1 MIVMLLLAAVLIIG
15 IAIAVPISYSIA
27 VSGAFYLLVES
38 TLPVLVIAQRMVVGV
53 DSFTLLAIPL
63 FLLAGALM
71 AEGDITPRIMRFAS
85 SMVGHIRGGMA
96 MVMVV
101 SCMFFGAISG
111 SGVADVAA
119 IGSIMLPA
127 MKGQSYKPAFSA
139 SLLGCGGA
147 LATIIPPSI
156 VMVVLGVTM
165 GASIGKL
172 FIAGFIPGILSGGGL
187 MLVSYYF
194 AKKENYPRLPKAD
207 AREKWEA
214 FKGAFLPMVTPA
226 IIIVGILE
234 GIFTATEAGAVAA
247 FYALILSKY
256 VYKKLSWRRFFEIC
270 LEVGKTS
277 AVVLFIISAASL
289 FGWVLTSQNIPQK
302 IAEVILGISDN
313 YWAVLIFFNLLLLIL
328 GTFME
333 TTAIILII
341 IPIFMPIMTQI
352 GVDPIHLG
360 VMVCVNMAIGANTPP
375 LGVDLMTACK
385 VADIPYEDSFRY
397 IPYFLTSMF
406 IVLVLVIIFPG
417 LSTWLPNMWVTS
429 AGA

>member
-1 MIVMLLLAAVLIIG
+1 
-15 IAIAVPISYSIA
+15 
-27 VSGAFYLLVES
+27 
-38 TLPVLVIAQRMVVGV
+38 
-53 DSFTLLAIPL
+53 
-63 FLLAGALM
+63 
-71 AEGDITPRIMRFAS
+71 
-85 SMVGHIRGGMA
+85 
-96 MVMVV
+96 
-101 SCMFFGAISG
+101 
-111 SGVADVAA
+111 
-119 IGSIMLPA
+119 
-127 MKGQSYKPAFSA
+127 
-139 SLLGCGGA
+139 
-147 LATIIPPSI
+147 
-156 VMVVLGVTM
+156 
-165 GASIGKL
+165 
-172 FIAGFIPGILSGGGL
+172 
-187 MLVSYYF
+187 
-194 AKKENYPRLPKAD
+194 
-207 AREKWEA
+207 
-214 FKGAFLPMVTPA
+214 MVTPA

-417 LSTWLPNMWVTS
+417 LSTWLPNMLVTS

>member
-1 MIVMLLLAAVLIIG
+1 MLTLAIALVVCIL
-15 IAIAVPISYSIA
+15 IAIPVSYSIA
-27 VSGAFYLLVES
+27 ISGSLYLLLES
-38 TLPVLVIAQRMVVGV
+38 TMPMLVIAQRMVVGV

-127 MKGQSYKPAFSA
+127 MKDQKYSSPFSA
-139 SLLGCGGA
+139 SLLGCAGA

-156 VMVVLGVTM
+156 VMVILGVTM
-165 GASIGKL
+165 GTSIGKL
-172 FIAGFIPGILSGGGL
+172 FIAGFIPGIMAGGSL
-187 MLVSYYF
+187 MAISFYF
-194 AKKENYPRLPKAD
+194 ATKENYPKLKKAD
-207 AREKWEA
+207 WRERWDA

-226 IIIVGILE
+226 IIIIGILK

-247 FYALILSKY
+247 LYALILSKY
-256 VYKKLSWRRFFEIC
+256 IYKKLTWRRFFGIC

-277 AVVLFIISAASL
+277 AVVLFIIAAASL
-289 FGWVLTSQNIPQK
+289 FGWILTSQDIPQK
-302 IAEVILGISDN
+302 MAAAILAISDN
-313 YWAVLIFFNLLLLIL
+313 YWVVLIFFNIMLLIL

-333 TTAIILII
+333 TTAIILIV

-385 VADIPYEDSFRY
+385 VANIPYEDSFRY
-397 IPYFLTSMF
+397 IFYFLSAMT
-406 IVLVLVIIFPG
+406 IVLILLIAFPF
-417 LSTWLPNMWVTS
+417 LSTWLPNLLI
-429 AGA
+429 AD

>member
-1 MIVMLLLAAVLIIG
+1 MPILAVSLIIAIL
-15 IAIAVPISYSIA
+15 IAIPISYSIA
-27 VSGAFYLLVES
+27 ISGTLYLLWES
-38 TLPVLVIAQRMVVGV
+38 TLPLLVIAQRMVVGV

-127 MKGQSYKPAFSA
+127 MKDQKYRPAFSA
-139 SLLGCGGA
+139 SLLGCAGA

-156 VMVVLGVTM
+156 VMVILGVTM
-165 GASIGKL
+165 GTSIGKL
-172 FIAGFIPGILSGGGL
+172 FLAGFIPGILAGGSL
-187 MLVSYYF
+187 MAISYYF
-194 AKKENYPRLPKAD
+194 ASKENYPRLPKAD
-207 AREKWEA
+207 WRERLEA

-226 IIIVGILE
+226 IIIVGILK

-247 FYALILSKY
+247 LYALILSKY
-256 VYKKLSWRRFFEIC
+256 VYKKLSWHRFFEIC
-270 LEVGKTS
+270 LEVARIS
-277 AVVLFIISAASL
+277 AVVLFIIAAASL
-289 FGWVLTSQNIPQK
+289 FGWILTSQDIPQK
-302 IAEVILGISDN
+302 LAQAILSVSDN
-313 YWAVLIFFNLLLLIL
+313 YWAVLLFFNLMLLAL

-333 TTAIILII
+333 TTAIILIV
-341 IPIFMPIMTQI
+341 IPIFMPVMTQI

-385 VADIPYEDSFRY
+385 VANIPYENSFRY
-397 IPYFLTSMF
+397 IFFFLAAMT
-406 IVLVLVIIFPG
+406 LVLMLIIGIPE
-417 LSTWLPNMWVTS
+417 LSTWLPNLLI
-429 AGA
+429 AE

>member
-1 MIVMLLLAAVLIIG
+1 M
-15 IAIAVPISYSIA
+15 
-27 VSGAFYLLVES
+27 
-38 TLPVLVIAQRMVVGV
+38 
-53 DSFTLLAIPL
+53 
-63 FLLAGALM
+63 
-71 AEGDITPRIMRFAS
+71 
-85 SMVGHIRGGMA
+85 
-96 MVMVV
+96 
-101 SCMFFGAISG
+101 
-111 SGVADVAA
+111 
-119 IGSIMLPA
+119 
-127 MKGQSYKPAFSA
+127 
-139 SLLGCGGA
+139 
-147 LATIIPPSI
+147 
-156 VMVVLGVTM
+156 
-165 GASIGKL
+165 
-172 FIAGFIPGILSGGGL
+172 
-187 MLVSYYF
+187 
-194 AKKENYPRLPKAD
+194 PKAD

-417 LSTWLPNMWVTS
+417 LSTWLPNMLVTS

>member
-1 MIVMLLLAAVLIIG
+1 MFLVIVLLAG
-15 IAIAVPISYSIA
+15 IAIAIPVSYAIA
-27 VSGAFYLLVES
+27 ISGAFYLLTE
-38 TLPVLVIAQRMVVGV
+38 TALPIIVIAQRMVVGV

-71 AEGDITPRIMRFAS
+71 AEGDITPRIMKFAS

-127 MKGQSYKPAFSA
+127 MKEQGYNRSFSA

-172 FIAGFIPGILSGGGL
+172 FIAGFIPGILSGGSL

-194 AKKENYPRLPKAD
+194 AKKENYPRLPKAT
-207 AREKWEA
+207 ARQKWDA

-226 IIIVGILE
+226 IIIVGILQ

-247 FYALILSKY
+247 LYSLILSKY
-256 VYKKLSWRRFFEIC
+256 VYRKLTWRRFFEIC
-270 LEVGKTS
+270 LEVAKTS
-277 AVVLFIISAASL
+277 AAVLFIISAASL
-289 FGWVLTSQNIPQK
+289 FGWTLTSQNIPQK
-302 IAEVILGISDN
+302 IAEIILGFSGS
-313 YWAVLIFFNLLLLIL
+313 YWIVMVFFNLLLLIL

-385 VADIPYEDSFRY
+385 VADTRYEDSFRY
-397 IPYFLTSMF
+397 ISYFLAAMF
-406 IVLVLVIIFPG
+406 AVLVILIIFPA
-417 LSTWLPNMWVTS
+417 LSVWLPNLLID
-429 AGA
+429 AA

>member
-1 MIVMLLLAAVLIIG
+1 MFLVIVLLAG
-15 IAIAVPISYSIA
+15 IAIAIPVSYAIA
-27 VSGAFYLLVES
+27 ISGAFYLLTE
-38 TLPVLVIAQRMVVGV
+38 TALPIIVIAQRMVVGV

-71 AEGDITPRIMRFAS
+71 AEGDITPRIMKFAS

-127 MKGQSYKPAFSA
+127 MKEQGYNRSFSA

-172 FIAGFIPGILSGGGL
+172 FIAGFIPGILSGGSL

-194 AKKENYPRLPKAD
+194 AKKENYPKLPKAT
-207 AREKWEA
+207 ARQKWDA

-226 IIIVGILE
+226 IIIVGILQ

-247 FYALILSKY
+247 LYSLILSKY
-256 VYKKLSWRRFFEIC
+256 VYRKLTWRRFFEIC
-270 LEVGKTS
+270 LEVAKTS
-277 AVVLFIISAASL
+277 AAVLFIISAASL
-289 FGWVLTSQNIPQK
+289 FGWTLTSQNIPQK
-302 IAEVILGISDN
+302 IAEIILGFSGS
-313 YWAVLIFFNLLLLIL
+313 YWIVMVFFNLLLLIL

-385 VADIPYEDSFRY
+385 VADTRYEDSFRY
-397 IPYFLTSMF
+397 ISYFLAAMF
-406 IVLVLVIIFPG
+406 AVLVILIIFPA
-417 LSTWLPNMWVTS
+417 LSVWLPNLLID
-429 AGA
+429 AA